1 MEKSTPTVFSSFFRV
16 THLPLWIGLRYN
28 RSSNKQR
35 FLSLLSWVSLVGMML
50 GVAALIIVLSVMNG
64 FQSELRDRMLGL
76 MAHGKIESSLTT
88 PLADWQSLAQW
99 LSVQENIVAV
109 APLVGGDVML
119 SANNRLKAAQ
129 LNGID
134 WSAEQS
140 IAKLGQHIVR
150 GDAAEFESSPYGIIL
165 GRSLAYSLG
174 VDIGDKVSVVLPKI
188 TVTPFGVKPR
198 IKQFTLLAL
207 FEVGADMDTTHAYI
221 RLQDG
226 QRLYGF
232 KRKGQAQVSA
242 IRYLTADVLQADR
255 HAQRLSKSL
264 AIADD
269 TALKNIAVI
278 PWSQERLH
286 LFQAVKMEK
295 MMVTFMLS
303 MVIAVAAFNL
313 ISVLS
318 MMVADKRNEISVLR
332 MMGLSSFSVL
342 LVFLT
347 QGLSLTLVSVL
358 IGGAIGSITALYLSE
373 FVVLLEQTFGF
384 YIFDPSVFYI
394 SGLPSDLQMADVL
407 YVVLVSFILS
417 FLFILYPAY
426 RATQIKAVE
435 ALQYQ

>member
-1 MEKSTPTVFSSFFRV
+1 ML
-16 THLPLWIGLRYN
+16 LPIWIGLRYN

-35 FLSLLSWVSLVGMML
+35 FLSLLSWISLIGMML

-64 FQSELRDRMLGL
+64 FQAELRDRMLGL
-76 MAHGKIESSLTT
+76 IAHGKIVTKNHQPIPQWSGV
-88 PLADWQSLAQW
+88 ADWLSAQ
-99 LSVQENIVAV
+99 EGITAV

-119 SANNRLKAAQ
+119 SVNKTLKAAQ

-134 WSAEQS
+134 WASEQNIS
-140 IAKLGQHIVR
+140 QLDQHIVR
-150 GDAAEFESSPYGIIL
+150 GDIGDFITTRYGMIL
-165 GRSLAYSLG
+165 GRSLAYNLG
-174 VDIGDKVSVVLPKI
+174 LGIGDKVSVILPKI

-198 IKQFTLLAL
+198 IKQFRIVAL
-207 FEVGADMDTTHAYI
+207 FEVGADMDTTHVYI
-221 RLQDG
+221 RLSDA
-226 QRLYGF
+226 QRLYGL
-232 KRKGQAQVSA
+232 KRGDLGQVSA
-242 IRYLTADVLQADR
+242 IRYLTPDVLTADA
-255 HAQRLSKSL
+255 HARSL
-264 AIADD
+264 N
-269 TALKNIAVI
+269 TALQQNQTVDSALSVL
-278 PWSQERLH
+278 PWSQERQH

-295 MMVTFMLS
+295 MMVSFMLS

-318 MMVADKRNEISVLR
+318 MMVAEKRNEVSVLR

-342 LVFLT
+342 MVFLT
-347 QGLSLTLVSVL
+347 QGLSLTMISVL
-358 IGGAIGSITALYLSE
+358 IGGIIGSVSALYLSE
-373 FVVLLEQTFGF
+373 FITWLEHTFGF

-394 SGLPSDLQMADVL
+394 SGLPSDLQFNDVL